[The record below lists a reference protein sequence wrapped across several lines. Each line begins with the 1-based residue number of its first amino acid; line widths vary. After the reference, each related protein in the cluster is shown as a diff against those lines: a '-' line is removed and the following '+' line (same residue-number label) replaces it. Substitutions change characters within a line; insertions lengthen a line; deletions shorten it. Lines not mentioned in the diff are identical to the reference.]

1 MSTTRSTT
9 PPRLSVITNLVKNIG
24 LYLNTG
30 EFPMYNENGT
40 QNCPPAPPPKTKEIR
55 VCHSCRQTYQIEIKT
70 APLKKCGF
78 CKNNS

>member
-9 PPRLSVITNLVKNIG
+9 PPRLSVVTNLVKNIG
-24 LYLNTG
+24 EYLDHG
-30 EFPMYNENGT
+30 EFPMYNEAGK
-40 QNCPPAPPPKTKEIR
+40 QNCPPAPPRNTKEIR

-78 CKNNS
+78 CKNNR